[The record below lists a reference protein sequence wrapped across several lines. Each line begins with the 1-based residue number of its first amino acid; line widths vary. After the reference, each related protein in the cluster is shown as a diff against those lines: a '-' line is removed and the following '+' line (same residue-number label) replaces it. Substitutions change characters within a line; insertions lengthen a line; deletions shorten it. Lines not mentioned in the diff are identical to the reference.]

1 METVPPLLV
10 CQVYLLPTTM
20 GRWWYMA
27 GAASY
32 GLVYLCRW

>member
-20 GRWWYMA
+20 GQWHYMA

-32 GLVYLCRW
+32 GVVYPCGW